1 MNILITGAAGF
12 IAYHLINKL
21 IIERKADKII
31 GIDNINDYYDIN
43 LKLLRLKNIETLVK
57 KYSIE
62 YNFIKE
68 DITNKDT
75 LTSICQKY
83 NPSHIIHLAAYAGV
97 RYSLENPDAFIKSN
111 IIGFYNVLESC
122 IRLKKKP
129 YLIYASSSSVY
140 GKNTQTPIISPIS
153 LYAATKGTNEIL
165 AYYYNLQYKFPITGL
180 RFFTVYGPF
189 GRPDMALYK
198 FIENFINNETI
209 EVYNY
214 GNCYRDFTYIDDIVD
229 GIVKSIENPNIE
241 HTVYNLGTGKSVKLS
256 AVINIIQEELIR
268 SKLVSKFHDFDSL
281 KKLLPMQPGDVESS
295 CADIS
300 ETIQN
305 FNYNPQIDIKT
316 GIQKMIEWYREY
328 KNL

>member
-83 NPSHIIHLAAYAGV
+83 NPSHVIHLAAYAGV

-111 IIGFYNVLESC
+111 IIGFYNILESC

-189 GRPDMALYK
+189 GRPDMAVYK
-198 FIENFINNETI
+198 FIENFINNETV

-305 FNYNPQIDIKT
+305 LNYNPQIDIKT

>member
-300 ETIQN
+300 
-305 FNYNPQIDIKT
+305 NPQIDIKT

>member
-75 LTSICQKY
+75 LISICQKY
-83 NPSHIIHLAAYAGV
+83 NPSHVIHLAAYAGV

-198 FIENFINNETI
+198 FIENFINNKTV

-229 GIVKSIENPNIE
+229 GIIKSIEKPNIE
-241 HTVYNLGTGKSVKLS
+241 HTVYNLGTGKSIKLS
-256 AVINIIQEELIR
+256 TVINIIQEELIR

-305 FNYNPQIDIKT
+305 LNYNPQIDIKT

>member
-75 LTSICQKY
+75 LISICQKY
-83 NPSHIIHLAAYAGV
+83 NPSHVIHLAAYAGV

-189 GRPDMALYK
+189 GRPDMAVYK
-198 FIENFINNETI
+198 FIENFINNETVK
-209 EVYNY
+209 VYNY

-241 HTVYNLGTGKSVKLS
+241 HTVYNLGTGKSIKLS
-256 AVINIIQEELIR
+256 SVINIIQEELIR

-300 ETIQN
+300 KTIQN
-305 FNYNPQIDIKT
+305 LNYNPQIDIKT